1 MDDYPQPETLE
12 SESAM
17 NLDTL
22 TDKHLHELERL
33 AKELLDVMRKAKL
46 KDEPL
51 AEQLHQ
57 LEIQA
62 GNLRRERFDANN
74 PEYRGY

>member
-1 MDDYPQPETLE
+1 
-12 SESAM
+12 M
-17 NLDTL
+17 NLDNVS
-22 TDKHLHELERL
+22 DKHLHEIERL
-33 AKELLDVMRKAKL
+33 AKELVDVMRKAKL

-51 AEQLHQ
+51 VETLRQ

-62 GNLRRERFDANN
+62 GILRRQRFDAAN